1 MKQLTCLLLFG
12 SLSLILLSCQKLV
25 LTEDTCTCSSQT
37 SPSSSE
43 VKGLLTAHTWQINEV
58 IDPFSGPR
66 FKRGVFS
73 DGKDFASAR
82 YLYKD
87 NGALTGNSWQG
98 NTITNTCYTLLDNRK
113 IQVTAPP
120 CIDFYD
126 IITISPFE
134 LSYKNNSGSI
144 FVLGPVE
151 GDTSTGN
158 K

>member
-12 SLSLILLSCQKLV
+12 SLSLLLLSCQKSV
-25 LTEDTCTCSSQT
+25 FTEDTCTCSSQT
-37 SPSSSE
+37 NSSE
-43 VKGLLTAHTWQINEV
+43 IKNLLIAHTWQINEV
-58 IDPFSGPR
+58 IDPYSGTR

-120 CIDFYD
+120 CIDIYT
-126 IITISPFE
+126 IISIGSSE
-134 LSYKNNSGSI
+134 LSYKDKSGTI
-144 FVLGPVE
+144 FILGPAGVSE
-151 GDTSTGN
+151 TPGN